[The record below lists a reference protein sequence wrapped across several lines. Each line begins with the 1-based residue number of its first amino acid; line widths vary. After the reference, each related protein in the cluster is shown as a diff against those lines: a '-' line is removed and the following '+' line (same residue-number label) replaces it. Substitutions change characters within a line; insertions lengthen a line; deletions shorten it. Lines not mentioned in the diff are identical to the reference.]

1 LKPFSSML
9 FAIIIL
15 ILAIFMAI
23 NPRETVQAAASGF
36 ELWYQILVP
45 ALLPFFIVA
54 DLLVSLHFVG
64 LIGALLEPIMRPVF
78 RLPGCSALV
87 IAMGYTSG
95 FPMGAVLSRRLW
107 EEKLITSQE
116 TERLVSFTN
125 NSSPLFIIG
134 AIGVGMLASPQFG
147 YLLAVSHYAANLIVG
162 FIWGRMSSPTT
173 ALTNITPV
181 QALHRLWQQLGQ
193 EEKSI
198 GNLLGKAISSS
209 VNNLL
214 AIGGFV
220 VLFSVMTRMFTVWGM
235 MDNIAHLLTWFLG
248 SLNFSYPVCFG
259 MGIGFFEITLG
270 SRTIAAT
277 SDPVLIKL
285 LAISI
290 VIGFSGFSI
299 IAQVMSIVAGL
310 PVRLWFYLL
319 SRLIQLT
326 LSGLITWIGYVV
338 VIEPMQIVPSLAI
351 PAYRILYSFDA
362 WYMSI
367 CSLIAGLIIIAIL
380 MLLSLA
386 VQIPKSTRR

>member
-1 LKPFSSML
+1 
-9 FAIIIL
+9 
-15 ILAIFMAI
+15 MAI

-326 LSGLITWIGYVV
+326 LSALITWIGYIM
-338 VIEPMQIVPSLAI
+338 VIEPLQIVPSLAI

-362 WYMSI
+362 WYYSI
-367 CSLIAGLIIIAIL
+367 CSLIAGLIIIAVL
-380 MLLSLA
+380 MLSSLVMQA
-386 VQIPKSTRR
+386 SKPTHP

>member
-1 LKPFSSML
+1 
-9 FAIIIL
+9 
-15 ILAIFMAI
+15 
-23 NPRETVQAAASGF
+23 
-36 ELWYQILVP
+36 
-45 ALLPFFIVA
+45 
-54 DLLVSLHFVG
+54 
-64 LIGALLEPIMRPVF
+64 
-78 RLPGCSALV
+78 
-87 IAMGYTSG
+87 
-95 FPMGAVLSRRLW
+95 
-107 EEKLITSQE
+107 
-116 TERLVSFTN
+116 
-125 NSSPLFIIG
+125 
-134 AIGVGMLASPQFG
+134 
-147 YLLAVSHYAANLIVG
+147 
-162 FIWGRMSSPTT
+162 
-173 ALTNITPV
+173 
-181 QALHRLWQQLGQ
+181 
-193 EEKSI
+193 
-198 GNLLGKAISSS
+198 
-209 VNNLL
+209 
-214 AIGGFV
+214 
-220 VLFSVMTRMFTVWGM
+220 
-235 MDNIAHLLTWFLG
+235 
-248 SLNFSYPVCFG
+248 

>member
-1 LKPFSSML
+1 
-9 FAIIIL
+9 
-15 ILAIFMAI
+15 
-23 NPRETVQAAASGF
+23 
-36 ELWYQILVP
+36 
-45 ALLPFFIVA
+45 
-54 DLLVSLHFVG
+54 
-64 LIGALLEPIMRPVF
+64 VF

-326 LSGLITWIGYVV
+326 LSALITWIGYIM
-338 VIEPMQIVPSLAI
+338 VIEPLQIVPSLAI

-362 WYMSI
+362 WYYSI
-367 CSLIAGLIIIAIL
+367 CSLIAGLIIIAVL
-380 MLLSLA
+380 MLSSLVMQA
-386 VQIPKSTRR
+386 SKPTHP

>member
-1 LKPFSSML
+1 
-9 FAIIIL
+9 
-15 ILAIFMAI
+15 MAI

-299 IAQVMSIVAGL
+299 IAQVMRIVAGL

-326 LSGLITWIGYVV
+326 LSALITWIGYIM
-338 VIEPMQIVPSLAI
+338 VIEPLQIVPSLAI

-362 WYMSI
+362 WYYSI
-367 CSLIAGLIIIAIL
+367 CSLIAGLIIIAVL
-380 MLLSLA
+380 MLSSLVMQA
-386 VQIPKSTRR
+386 SKPTHP